1 LVLTLIFQITRI
13 DHFEFVQV
21 EDLEKVGMSKPS
33 VRRLL
38 EQVKKKKAHIRKKN
52 ILNRLIPTNGKSS
65 SAQRKSANPEHVPI
79 STTCL
84 IQEKVNCL

>member
-1 LVLTLIFQITRI
+1 
-13 DHFEFVQV
+13 VQV

-38 EQVKKKKAHIRKKN
+38 EHVKKKKAQIRKKN
-52 ILNRLIPTNGKSS
+52 ILNRLIPTTNGKSNS
-65 SAQRKSANPEHVPI
+65 ISRKSTNSEHVAA

-84 IQEKVNCL
+84 IQEKVDRK